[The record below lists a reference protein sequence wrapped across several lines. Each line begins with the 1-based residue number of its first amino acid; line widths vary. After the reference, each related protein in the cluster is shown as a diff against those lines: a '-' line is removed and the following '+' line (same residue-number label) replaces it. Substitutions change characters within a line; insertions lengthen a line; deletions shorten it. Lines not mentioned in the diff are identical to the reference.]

1 MTMILKT
8 CINCRNL
15 KDDGSCRIRR
25 YLVPVLC
32 PDFDVRKDLEM
43 EE

>member
-1 MTMILKT
+1 MMILKV

-15 KDDGSCRIRR
+15 KDDGSCKIHR

-32 PDFDVRKDLEM
+32 PDFDVRKNLEAKQ
-43 EE
+43 